1 MGQDV
6 DHQEFTGEDRRRYRA
21 KVRRCLD
28 VLARMLTDRDFSV
41 GEPLVG
47 IEIEFNLADA
57 SGDAAMTS
65 AEALAAIADEDFQ
78 TELGRYNLE
87 INVAPRPIAGDG
99 LVDLEAMLRDD
110 LNEAERKASATGSGL
125 VMVGILPTVREE
137 HFSREAIA
145 PDPRYTLLSDQI
157 LAARGEDIEILI
169 DGVDR
174 LEVRTD
180 TIMPEAACTSTQL
193 HLQVEPEGALR
204 RANAKFERR
213 FRRVE
218 AILRAQGIDPADAGI
233 DRCLKRPVVYL
244 PARPPRRR
252 L

>member
-6 DHQEFTGEDRRRYRA
+6 DHQDFTGEDRRRYRA

-47 IEIEFNLADA
+47 VEIEFNLADA

-87 INVAPRPIAGDG
+87 INVAPRPIAGEG
-99 LVDLEAMLRDD
+99 LLELETTLRDD
-110 LNEAERKASATGSGL
+110 LDEAERKAAGTGSGL

-137 HFSREAIA
+137 HFAREVIS
-145 PDPRYTLLSDQI
+145 PDPGG
-157 LAARGEDIEILI
+157 ARRGHRDP
-169 DGVDR
+169 DR
-174 LEVRTD
+174 R
-180 TIMPEAACTSTQL
+180 
-193 HLQVEPEGALR
+193 GR
-204 RANAKFERR
+204 
-213 FRRVE
+213 
-218 AILRAQGIDPADAGI
+218 
-233 DRCLKRPVVYL
+233 
-244 PARPPRRR
+244 PARAAHRHDHAGGGLHEHAAAPPGRA
-252 L
+252 